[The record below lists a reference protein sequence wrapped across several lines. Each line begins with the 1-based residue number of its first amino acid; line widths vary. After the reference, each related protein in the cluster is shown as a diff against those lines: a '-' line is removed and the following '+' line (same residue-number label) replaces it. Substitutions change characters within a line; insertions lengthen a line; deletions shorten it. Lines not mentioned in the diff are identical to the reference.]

1 MPEFLGTMWFSR
13 TFESRH
19 SQTETELR
27 PAPIVPFRYI
37 QNICGGVQRTSWR
50 RLVCRKINHSVR
62 PVPSSAPV
70 LAPCLWETQT
80 PFIQISPCTAQSW
93 LSQLYCVSV
102 PAFKGNNYSCILPS
116 ERMHS
121 QELCG
126 AIELCLYGLLL
137 CSSVIHE
144 LPQSL
149 TCLESISV
157 NINEWQFLD
166 RGTEKKSCLDFMS
179 MTVKQVP
186 LHAAYPNLGTDK
198 YFTSPVI
205 YYMSQL
211 SGSLFSMWGSCK
223 ATQEHYSSAQLYFFS

>member
-1 MPEFLGTMWFSR
+1 MVATSSNSNEALCPSSWAPCGSAEPLKGAI
-13 TFESRH
+13 H
-19 SQTETELR
+19 R
-27 PAPIVPFRYI
+27 PKLNSGQP

-50 RLVCRKINHSVR
+50 RLVCGKINHSVR

-149 TCLESISV
+149 TCLESISFNV
-157 NINEWQFLD
+157 
-166 RGTEKKSCLDFMS
+166 C
-179 MTVKQVP
+179 V
-186 LHAAYPNLGTDK
+186 
-198 YFTSPVI
+198 
-205 YYMSQL
+205 
-211 SGSLFSMWGSCK
+211 
-223 ATQEHYSSAQLYFFS
+223 

>member
-1 MPEFLGTMWFSR
+1 MWFSR
-13 TFESRH
+13 TFERRH

-166 RGTEKKSCLDFMS
+166 RGTEKKKLFRFYVDDSQASSSSCS
-179 MTVKQVP
+179 IP
-186 LHAAYPNLGTDK
+186 
-198 YFTSPVI
+198 
-205 YYMSQL
+205 
-211 SGSLFSMWGSCK
+211 
-223 ATQEHYSSAQLYFFS
+223 